1 MRNID
6 RFRGC
11 LAGGAVGDA
20 LGYAVEF
27 SSESEIFG
35 LYGPEGI
42 TEYALRRG
50 VAEISDDTQMT
61 MFTATGLLL
70 GTTRGMLR
78 GIMAGYEDYIRLSC
92 RDWYR
97 TQTERFPLPEDYHY
111 SWLVN
116 VPELFSRRA
125 PGNTCMSALRS
136 GEEASIAHP
145 INHSKGCGGVMR
157 VAPIGLYF
165 TNNRMSM
172 ESSDR
177 LGAEAAA
184 ITHGHP
190 LGWLPAAAL
199 SHIVRYLI
207 EQDGAP
213 ILAAVQDA
221 IKALPGVFPDA
232 AHVGDMQRLL
242 QRAIDLSA
250 SGLRDL
256 DAIHQLGEGWVGDEA
271 LAIAVFC
278 ALRHADCFA
287 DAVVAAVN
295 HRGDSDST
303 GAITGNIM
311 GAALGLAAI
320 PRKYLE
326 HLELKDV
333 LLELADDLFHD
344 CRMAEYDDYRDPV
357 WEAKYVRM
365 DYPGRQTDSRRDDL

>member
-6 RFRGC
+6 QFRGC
-11 LAGGAVGDA
+11 LVDGAVGDA

-35 LYGPEGI
+35 IYGPQGI
-42 TEYALRRG
+42 TKYELRGG

-78 GIMAGYEDYIRLSC
+78 GIMAKYEDYIRLSY

-116 VPELFSRRA
+116 VPELFHRRA
-125 PGNTCMSALRS
+125 PGNTCLSALRS
-136 GEEASIAHP
+136 GEEASVERP
-145 INHSKGCGGVMR
+145 INRSKGCGGVMR

-165 TNNRMSM
+165 AENRIPM
-172 ESSDR
+172 EASDR
-177 LGAEAAA
+177 VGAQAAA

-199 SHIVRYLI
+199 AHIVRYLV
-207 EQDGAP
+207 EHDGAS
-213 ILAAVQDA
+213 ILTAVQDA
-221 IKALPGVFPDA
+221 QAALTGTFPDTA
-232 AHVGDMQRLL
+232 YAEDMQLLL
-242 QRAIDLSA
+242 QRAVDLAA
-250 SGLRDL
+250 SDMRDL

-278 ALRHADCFA
+278 ALRHADSFA
-287 DAVVAAVN
+287 DAVIAAVN

-303 GAITGNIM
+303 GAIAGNIM
-311 GAALGLAAI
+311 GAALGLRAI
-320 PRKYLE
+320 PQRYLDP
-326 HLELKDV
+326 LELRDV
-333 LLELADDLFHD
+333 LLELADDLYHD
-344 CRMAEYDDYRDPV
+344 CQMAEHDDDKDPV

-365 DYPGRQTDSRRDDL
+365 DYLKSS